1 MNLVGISWYIM
12 VYHGISWYIMVYH
25 YLLLRIFWVHP
36 VMKHGGP
43 LGNPRGKCRFRSL
56 RNSIELHLFT
66 LHALVLLPDV
76 IGISVYPCIS
86 TINILLVGGFNH
98 FFHSIWDNPS
108 HWLVFF
114 NMVKITN
121 QSINGIWCHI
131 SIIFLYINDTSL
143 IISL

>member
-1 MNLVGISWYIM
+1 M
-12 VYHGISWYIMVYH
+12 VYHGISF
-25 YLLLRIFWVHP
+25 LRIFWVHP

-66 LHALVLLPDV
+66 VHALVLLPDV

-98 FFHSIWDNPS
+98 F
-108 HWLVFF
+108 
-114 NMVKITN
+114 
-121 QSINGIWCHI
+121 
-131 SIIFLYINDTSL
+131 SIIYGLSSFPLTS
-143 IISL
+143 IFQYG